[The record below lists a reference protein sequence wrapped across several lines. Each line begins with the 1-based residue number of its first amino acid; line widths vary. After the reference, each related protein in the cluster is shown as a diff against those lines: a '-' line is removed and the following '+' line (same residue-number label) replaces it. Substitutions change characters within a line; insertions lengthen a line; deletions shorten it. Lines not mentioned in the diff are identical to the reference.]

1 MKARNIL
8 ILAIVLL
15 GILVNNPIFAAE
27 QFVLVIDA
35 GHGGKD
41 PGAVSGKNYEK
52 DVNLAVAQRAGA
64 LIAANCKDVKIVY
77 TRKDDRFIEL
87 NKRADIAN
95 KANADLFIS
104 IHCNSADNKSA
115 RGTETY
121 LLGSDPKRTNDNL
134 NVAMAENKAILY
146 ESDYKTNYAGYDPN
160 SPESMIIFEFMQSE
174 YQKESLRMAQLVQD
188 QLTLYAKRPNRGVKQ
203 AGFLV
208 LWKSAMPSILIELGY
223 LSNVDECKYM
233 VSKKGVEELAQ
244 SIYRG
249 FKKYLAEVKARQVQ
263 IVPAA
268 PAKPEQTK
276 PVAAPAAAKQSTTA
290 KQPATVQQ
298 PQQTEQ
304 SKTTPA
310 NPKPAKQGQTA
321 ASSAP
326 IYKVQFLA
334 SSSLIKTGDARL
346 QGLSG
351 ADYYQDGTLYK
362 YTVGATTNYAEARE
376 KLAEIRKIFA
386 DAFLVAFKDGKRISI
401 SQAVAETNK

>member
-1 MKARNIL
+1 MKARGIL
-8 ILAIVLL
+8 ILAI
-15 GILVNNPIFAAE
+15 ILFQVFVNSPAFAAE

-77 TRKDDRFIEL
+77 TRKDDRFVEL

-263 IVPAA
+263 IVPAKQTNTPA
-268 PAKPEQTK
+268 PATPATK
-276 PVAAPAAAKQSTTA
+276 PAETKPAVAPVPAK
-290 KQPATVQQ
+290 Q
-298 PQQTEQ
+298 PQQTKQ
-304 SKTTPA
+304 SKTTLYYR
-310 NPKPAKQGQTA
+310 KVTHL
-321 ASSAP
+321 SIYSAH
-326 IYKVQFLA
+326 IYK
-334 SSSLIKTGDARL
+334 
-346 QGLSG
+346 
-351 ADYYQDGTLYK
+351 
-362 YTVGATTNYAEARE
+362 
-376 KLAEIRKIFA
+376 
-386 DAFLVAFKDGKRISI
+386 
-401 SQAVAETNK
+401 